1 MHMTLSVA
9 VAGASGYVGG
19 EVLRVFSQH
28 PEVEFGALTAHS
40 SAGDLLTV
48 HQPHLVPLSDR
59 VITDTTIENLAG
71 HDVVV
76 LALPHGASGDVA
88 AQLPD
93 DVLVIDCGADFR
105 LKDATDWKAYY
116 GGAHAG
122 TWPYGIPEL
131 ITPGGRQRDNLAGA
145 RRIASPG
152 CNASAVTLAIQPGV
166 AAGVVDPRDI
176 VATLAVGYSGAGKK
190 LATNMLASEGLG
202 SAVPYAIGGTHRH
215 IPEIVQNLRSA
226 GAADARLSFTPI
238 LVPMARGILASVS
251 APLAPGADASSV
263 RAAWVEAY
271 EGEPFVK
278 VLPEGQVPTT
288 AATLGANTALI
299 QVAVD
304 QAAGRVLAICA
315 LDNLVKGTAGA
326 ALQSMNLALGLPET
340 TGLSTIGVAP

>member
-1 MHMTLSVA
+1 MTFSVA

-28 PEVEFGALTAHS
+28 PDVEFGALTAHS
-40 SAGDLLTV
+40 SAGDTV
-48 HQPHLVPLSDR
+48 GVHHPHLVPFADR
-59 VITDTTIENLAG
+59 VITDTTAQALAG

-76 LALPHGASGDVA
+76 LALPHGTSAAIA

-93 DVLVIDCGADFR
+93 DIVVVDCGADYR
-105 LKDATDWKAYY
+105 LTSPSDWATYY
-116 GGAHAG
+116 DGVHAG

-131 ITPGGRQRDNLAGA
+131 ITPAGKQRDALSGA

-166 AAGVVDPRDI
+166 AAGVIDPMGI

-190 LATNMLASEGLG
+190 LATPMLAAEALG
-202 SAVPYAIGGTHRH
+202 NAAPYALGGTHRH

-226 GAADARLSFTPI
+226 GAADARVSFTPI
-238 LVPMARGILASVS
+238 LVPMSRGILASVS
-251 APLAPGADASSV
+251 APLASGVNAADV
-263 RAAWVEAY
+263 REAWHAAY
-271 EGEPFVK
+271 DGEPFVTL
-278 VLPEGQVPTT
+278 LPEGQLPTT
-288 AATLGANTALI
+288 AATVGANTALI

-304 QAAGRVLAICA
+304 EAAGNVIAVCA

-326 ALQSMNLALGLPET
+326 ALQSLNIALGLPET
-340 TGLSTIGVAP
+340 TGLTTIGVAP